1 MIPRTLVALL
11 LLASAAPL
19 AAFTAGIENF
29 PQVSPDD
36 PAVAALGTDADGDG
50 LWDDVRAGL
59 DELREVPES
68 PADDGAYR
76 ETLEQ
81 GARALQWALVAVVAE
96 PGASADR
103 LPSAARA
110 LARAINCLGLV
121 SDDPREALTWLEGL
135 VVSTPERA
143 EAHVRFNSAVGDLV
157 TESLERE
164 PCEP

>member
-1 MIPRTLVALL
+1 MILRSIVALVL
-11 LLASAAPL
+11 SALAAPP
-19 AAFTAGIENF
+19 AAFAAGIESV
-29 PQVSPDD
+29 PQVSPDE

-59 DELREVPES
+59 DQLRDVPAS

-76 ETLEQ
+76 ATLEQ
-81 GARALQWALVAVVAE
+81 GAKALQRALVAIVAE

-110 LARAINCLGLV
+110 MARAINCLGLV
-121 SDDPREALTWLEGL
+121 VDDPREALTWLERL
-135 VVSTPERA
+135 VVSTPERVD
-143 EAHVRFNSAVGDLV
+143 AHVRFHRAVGDLV
-157 TESLERE
+157 TKSLERE

>member
-1 MIPRTLVALL
+1 MIPPVVIALL
-11 LLASAAPL
+11 LRALAAPPTT
-19 AAFTAGIENF
+19 FAGGIGSA

-59 DELREVPES
+59 DLLREVPES
-68 PADDGAYR
+68 PASDGAYR
-76 ETLEQ
+76 DTLEQ
-81 GARALQWALVAVVAE
+81 GARALQRALVAVVAE

-103 LPSAARA
+103 LPSAART

-135 VVSTPERA
+135 VLSTPERV
-143 EAHVRFNSAVGDLV
+143 EAHVRFQRAVGDLV